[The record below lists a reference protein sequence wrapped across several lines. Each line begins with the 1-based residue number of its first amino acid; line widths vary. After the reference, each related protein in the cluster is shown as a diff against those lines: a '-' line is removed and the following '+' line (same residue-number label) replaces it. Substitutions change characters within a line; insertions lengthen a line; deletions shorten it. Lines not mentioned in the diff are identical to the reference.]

1 MDWRASIIPRIGRF
15 HRINQLSKKLCLT
28 LIPRTL
34 WTIVIQ
40 MIPSKLI
47 DVRLIRFSCL
57 YNFSF
62 FFSFP
67 FFFFF

>member
-1 MDWRASIIPRIGRF
+1 M
-15 HRINQLSKKLCLT
+15 
-28 LIPRTL
+28 
-34 WTIVIQ
+34 IQ

-67 FFFFF
+67 FFFFFEYLKKRIETIKIIISFALINIDKNDFSFDR